1 MAFKTASVVMAPDGD
16 PKKHRASIK
25 TSKIEILVVVI
36 ELMNIDQAVNICK
49 DLVDKEGVQAISL
62 CPGFT
67 HAAVARI
74 ATAVGE
80 GVSISVARG
89 DVPSVM
95 ITGGI
100 LGQEEWF

>member
-1 MAFKTASVVMAPDGD
+1 MAFKAGFIVMAPDGD
-16 PKKHRASIK
+16 PEKHRASIK

-89 DVPSVM
+89 DVPRVM